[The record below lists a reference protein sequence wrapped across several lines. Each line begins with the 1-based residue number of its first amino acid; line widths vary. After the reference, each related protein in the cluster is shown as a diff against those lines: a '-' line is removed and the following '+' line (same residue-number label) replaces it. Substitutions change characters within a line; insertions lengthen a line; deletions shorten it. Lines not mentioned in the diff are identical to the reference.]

1 MTDTIKSFV
10 SSQNNDPGI
19 RHTRLKKIGLIG
31 GISWHS
37 TVEYY
42 SYLNQIINSYFNNN
56 TNPPLILLN
65 LDQYYIHSLQRSGN
79 WDLIVKILIEACN
92 KLQQA
97 GASSI
102 IFCANTPHKVYD
114 EVQQHSAIPI
124 LHVAHAI
131 GMNITKRGFY
141 KVGLIGTIFTM
152 EESFIT
158 TILRDDYNITVIVP
172 EKEKNRK
179 RLHTII
185 QEELSHG
192 IVNPE
197 TKKYI
202 MDQLM
207 LLEKRG
213 AEGIILGC
221 TEFPLIIK
229 QKDLEIPIF
238 NTTLIH
244 AQLGADFILGLL
256 KY

>member
-1 MTDTIKSFV
+1 MADTIKSFV
-10 SSQNNDPGI
+10 SSQNNDPII
-19 RHTRLKKIGLIG
+19 RHTPLKRLGLIG

-42 SYLNQIINSYFNNN
+42 SYLNQIVNNYFNNN
-56 TNPPLILLN
+56 TNPPLILVN
-65 LDQYYIHSLQRSGN
+65 LDQYNIHSLQRLGR
-79 WDLIVKILIEACN
+79 WDLIAKTLIEACD

-114 EVQQHSAIPI
+114 EVQRRSAIPI
-124 LHVAHAI
+124 LHIAHAI
-131 GMNITKRGFY
+131 GMNIKKRELC

-158 TILRDDYNITVIVP
+158 KILKDDYNIMVIVP
-172 EKEKNRK
+172 EKEENRK

-185 QEELSHG
+185 QKELSRG
-192 IVNPE
+192 IINPE

-202 MDQLM
+202 LDQLM
-207 LLEKRG
+207 LLEKKG

-229 QKDLEIPIF
+229 QNDLEIPIF
-238 NTTLIH
+238 NTTLMH
-244 AQLGADFILGLL
+244 AQMGADFILGL
-256 KY
+256 

>member
-1 MTDTIKSFV
+1 MADPIKSFG

-19 RHTRLKKIGLIG
+19 RYTPLEKLGLIG

-42 SYLNQIINSYFNNN
+42 RYINQIVNNYFNNN

-65 LDQYYIHSLQRSGN
+65 LDQYYIHSLQQSGN
-79 WDLIVKILIEACN
+79 WDSIAAMLIEACD

-97 GASSI
+97 GASSV

-114 EVQQHSAIPI
+114 EVQRNSAIPI
-124 LHVAHAI
+124 LHIAHAI
-131 GMNITKRGFY
+131 GMNIKKRGLC

-158 TILRDDYNITVIVP
+158 EILRDDYNITVIVP
-172 EKEKNRK
+172 EKEENRK

-185 QEELSHG
+185 QNELSHG
-192 IVNPE
+192 IINPE

-202 MDQLM
+202 LDQLM

-229 QKDLEIPIF
+229 QNDLEIPIF
-238 NTTLIH
+238 NTTLMH
-244 AQLGADFILGLL
+244 AQMGADFILGLS

>member
-10 SSQNNDPGI
+10 SSQNNNPGI
-19 RHTRLKKIGLIG
+19 RHTPLKKLGLIG

-42 SYLNQIINSYFNNN
+42 SYLNQLVNNYFNNN

-65 LDQYYIHSLQRSGN
+65 LDQCYMHSLQRSGN
-79 WDLIVKILIEACN
+79 WDSIVKMLIDACD

-97 GASSI
+97 GASSV

-114 EVQQHSAIPI
+114 EVQRHSTIPI
-124 LHVAHAI
+124 LHIAHAI
-131 GMNITKRGFY
+131 GMSIKKRGLC

-152 EESFIT
+152 EESFIKE
-158 TILRDDYNITVIVP
+158 ILKDDYNITVIVP
-172 EKEKNRK
+172 EKEENRK

-185 QEELSHG
+185 QNELSHG
-192 IVNPE
+192 IINPE

-202 MDQLM
+202 LDQLM

-244 AQLGADFILGLL
+244 AQMGADFILGLL